1 MSTEGDLAPDMREAF
16 GDLPFVPGAA
26 TARGARARRGRWL
39 AGALVVAACAGVA
52 VAYLVRPAEPDPNAP
67 RAVLEVEGMHC
78 PIQCGLRV
86 TGALERLPFVFPG
99 SVTASPQ
106 TGTVTFAVADGHAVD
121 VERTRRAIDGAG
133 FRCRSV
139 QVPAVEP

>member
-1 MSTEGDLAPDMREAF
+1 MSTEGDPAPDAF
-16 GDLPFVPGAA
+16 ADLPFVPGAA
-26 TARGARARRGRWL
+26 TARGASARRGRWL
-39 AGALVVAACAGVA
+39 AGVLVVAACAGVA

-86 TGALERLPFVFPG
+86 TGALEQLPFVFPG

-106 TGTVTFAVADGHAVD
+106 TGIVTFAVADGHAVD
-121 VERTRRAIDGAG
+121 VESTRRAIDGAG

-139 QVPAVEP
+139 KLPAAEPQ